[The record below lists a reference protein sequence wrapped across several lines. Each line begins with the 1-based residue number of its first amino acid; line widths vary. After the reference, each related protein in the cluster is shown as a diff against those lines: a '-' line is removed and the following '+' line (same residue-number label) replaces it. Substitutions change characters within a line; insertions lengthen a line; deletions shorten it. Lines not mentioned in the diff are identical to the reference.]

1 MVHACKVGAR
11 RAQTTV
17 LKKKDVFRA
26 WALRRPRSSAARR
39 AAWRRRGRRNGRRSR
54 RQTGGRL
61 PAASAGSER
70 QGGWRGEEKRRRGSS
85 DLQPAYSSA
94 SAICWFASG
103 QLPCCPK
110 LPRSAHSQKAKRF
123 RFWHLI
129 VEVVGSALEEDARNG
144 LARRV
149 ANEPRVI
156 VAAADIREGPH
167 VGDHAREA
175 ADLAGG
181 VPRHGESANSAAGC
195 ADDAAA
201 EGVG

>member
-1 MVHACKVGAR
+1 MALGPGHGRLGLVTGGRSLLGQVLRNLIIIIIATPGQACQIASPKPFGCALVPVPVQQRGFAIPTSFLHALKYVLR
-11 RAQTTV
+11 KAQTTV
-17 LKKKDVFRA
+17 LKKEEDVFRA

-103 QLPCCPK
+103 QLPC
-110 LPRSAHSQKAKRF
+110 
-123 RFWHLI
+123 
-129 VEVVGSALEEDARNG
+129 
-144 LARRV
+144 
-149 ANEPRVI
+149 
-156 VAAADIREGPH
+156 
-167 VGDHAREA
+167 
-175 ADLAGG
+175 
-181 VPRHGESANSAAGC
+181 
-195 ADDAAA
+195 
-201 EGVG
+201 